1 MLPNIIRF
9 PDSSF
14 NNKNKGPTPGIFRV
28 TNGLT
33 NGGHG
38 KSRYR
43 DATRSSVRQNSYKSL
58 KKKYPTLTRLL
69 QSTHDNLY
77 SNYSNNVNGIWCILP
92 SLKDS
97 YIPFLQIYFHIL
109 YRKLTHTTHSKMTVS
124 ISKCHKKIFKLNFQ
138 FAWEYL
144 FASKK
149 LTTTLHTL
157 LIFNIKLI
165 NKSQNHI
172 SPLSFFGL
180 VMLNMSCLFLL
191 I

>member
-1 MLPNIIRF
+1 MQSNANFFTQRMSLNIFIIIQDKGKKWAPVNSIRSKSYRSVFKFPGSKRIDSNHRPGSSNIDDNHHSVVLPNIIRF

-77 SNYSNNVNGIWCILP
+77 SNHSHNANGI
-92 SLKDS
+92 
-97 YIPFLQIYFHIL
+97 
-109 YRKLTHTTHSKMTVS
+109 
-124 ISKCHKKIFKLNFQ
+124 
-138 FAWEYL
+138 
-144 FASKK
+144 
-149 LTTTLHTL
+149 
-157 LIFNIKLI
+157 
-165 NKSQNHI
+165 
-172 SPLSFFGL
+172 
-180 VMLNMSCLFLL
+180 
-191 I
+191 